1 MVKILMGLVAV
12 VVIAVGGYFG
22 FEFYTQHRVSRD
34 VEAVFE
40 QIRSGGGKASHGK
53 VSFDLKSRTVRIA
66 DIATESATQPPV
78 SVKIANVVVLGAG
91 QPDSGRFSA
100 DSVEASDVEIN
111 VTLAGAAAGNLTYKA
126 PRLVVKDY
134 AGPASLQQPQ
144 ASASAIDVYRPALQQ
159 FAAMS
164 ATSIEAPTI
173 SGTLKLGPAMSGEF
187 VYSGTALRDIK
198 AGKIASM
205 QVERA
210 NFSVDTQQAGKA
222 DKMTG
227 EILNIA
233 SRDFDAAA
241 AAAILDPQKAN
252 DEKYY
257 RFYGKTTAGPYT
269 VTSALG
275 LRMRVDEMMIDD
287 VGIRPSRLQL
297 PALQAAIQAA
307 GTVPPSP
314 AQTRELMEKAA
325 AIYEAVRI
333 GTAEMRGLSAETP
346 QGPLK
351 LQAIRFNLEDGK
363 VGEFAV
369 EGLDT
374 RTPKGSV
381 KLGRFAL
388 KSLDIANFIRV
399 TAQFAN
405 PTQTPSPDL
414 IAALFPLIQGVEIK
428 AVTAPFKDT
437 GKFATL
443 DGFDLN
449 WGQFVGPIPSKA
461 RLTTKFATPIDTTNP
476 LARPLAAAGLDKVA
490 VDGDIGLEWTESARS
505 FVLEIP
511 KLDISEMLKASARV
525 SLANVPRQ
533 VFSANAVQA
542 FGAAAQIEAGALE
555 LTLHDAG
562 AVDFGLAQYA
572 RSHNIGRDA
581 ARQAILA
588 SIKADQD
595 EIGNSNPDAG
605 ALFAALTRFVETPG
619 QTLIIK
625 LTPRAKVPAL
635 QLFQLLKAY
644 PLTALAQFRI
654 EASTGL

>member
-1 MVKILMGLVAV
+1 MVKILMGLAAV
-12 VVIAVGGYFG
+12 VVIAVGGFFG

-53 VSFDLKSRTVRIA
+53 VSFDLKSRTIRIA
-66 DIATESATQPPV
+66 DIATESATEPPV

-111 VTLAGAAAGNLTYKA
+111 ATLAGAAAGNLTYKA

-144 ASASAIDVYRPALQQ
+144 ASASAIDVYRSALQQ

-187 VYSGTALRDIK
+187 VYSGTTLRDIK

-205 QVERA
+205 LVERA
-210 NFSVDTQQAGKA
+210 SFSVDTQQAGKA

-297 PALQAAIQAA
+297 PALQ
-307 GTVPPSP
+307 GRYRRLGPSH
-314 AQTRELMEKAA
+314 
-325 AIYEAVRI
+325 
-333 GTAEMRGLSAETP
+333 
-346 QGPLK
+346 
-351 LQAIRFNLEDGK
+351 
-363 VGEFAV
+363 
-369 EGLDT
+369 
-374 RTPKGSV
+374 
-381 KLGRFAL
+381 
-388 KSLDIANFIRV
+388 
-399 TAQFAN
+399 
-405 PTQTPSPDL
+405 
-414 IAALFPLIQGVEIK
+414 
-428 AVTAPFKDT
+428 
-437 GKFATL
+437 
-443 DGFDLN
+443 
-449 WGQFVGPIPSKA
+449 
-461 RLTTKFATPIDTTNP
+461 
-476 LARPLAAAGLDKVA
+476 
-490 VDGDIGLEWTESARS
+490 
-505 FVLEIP
+505 
-511 KLDISEMLKASARV
+511 
-525 SLANVPRQ
+525 PRQ
-533 VFSANAVQA
+533 
-542 FGAAAQIEAGALE
+542 
-555 LTLHDAG
+555 
-562 AVDFGLAQYA
+562 
-572 RSHNIGRDA
+572 RKR
-581 ARQAILA
+581 A
-588 SIKADQD
+588 S
-595 EIGNSNPDAG
+595 
-605 ALFAALTRFVETPG
+605 
-619 QTLIIK
+619 
-625 LTPRAKVPAL
+625 
-635 QLFQLLKAY
+635 
-644 PLTALAQFRI
+644 
-654 EASTGL
+654 

>member
-1 MVKILMGLVAV
+1 MVKILMGLAAV
-12 VVIAVGGYFG
+12 VVIAVGGFFG

-78 SVKIANVVVLGAG
+78 SVKIASIVVLGAG

-134 AGPASLQQPQ
+134 AGPASLPQSQ
-144 ASASAIDVYRPALQQ
+144 ASASAIDAYRSALQQ

-173 SGTLKLGPAMSGEF
+173 SGAIKFGPAMSGEF
-187 VYSGTALRDIK
+187 VYSGTTLRDIK

-205 QVERA
+205 HVERA

-222 DKMTG
+222 DKMNG

-252 DEKYY
+252 DDQYY

-275 LRMRVDEMMIDD
+275 LRMRVEEMMIDD
-287 VGIRPSRLQL
+287 VGLRPSRLQL

-314 AQTRELMEKAA
+314 AQTRALMEKAA

-333 GTAEMRGLSAETP
+333 GPAEMRGLSAETP

-374 RTPKGSV
+374 RTPKGNV

-405 PTQTPSPDL
+405 PGQPPSPEL
-414 IAALFPLIQGVEIK
+414 IAALFPLIQGVEFK
-428 AVTAPFKDT
+428 ALVAPFKNT
-437 GKFATL
+437 GKPVNIENFSL
-443 DGFDLN
+443 D
-449 WGQFVGPIPSKA
+449 WGQFVGSIPTKI
-461 RLTTKFATPIDTTNP
+461 RLITRMTTPFDPADASLKP
-476 LARPLAAAGLDKVA
+476 LIAAGLDKA
-490 VDGDIGLEWTESARS
+490 VIDNELGATWTEATKTFALEPVS
-505 FVLEIP
+505 FDLGG
-511 KLDISEMLKASARV
+511 LLKANARL
-525 SLANVPRQ
+525 SLGNVPRG
-533 VFSANAVQA
+533 VFTLNPLQAVTTVE
-542 FGAAAQIEAGALE
+542 QIEVGTIE
-555 LTLHDAG
+555 LVLRDMG
-562 AVDFGLAQYA
+562 AVDIALAHFA
-572 RSHNIGRDA
+572 RTLAVSRDA
-581 ARQAILA
+581 ARQSFI
-588 SIKADQD
+588 D
-595 EIGNSNPDAG
+595 ELKTGGERAAATNPDA
-605 ALFAALTRFVETPG
+605 AAATQALTRFLESPG
-619 QTLIIK
+619 QTLIVK

-635 QLFQLLKAY
+635 QLFQLLKTD
-644 PLTALAQFRI
+644 PLLALAQFRI

>member
-1 MVKILMGLVAV
+1 M
-12 VVIAVGGYFG
+12 
-22 FEFYTQHRVSRD
+22 
-34 VEAVFE
+34 FE

-66 DIATESATQPPV
+66 DIATKSATRPPV
-78 SVKIANVVVLGAG
+78 SVKIASIVVLGAG

-134 AGPASLQQPQ
+134 AGPASLPQSQ
-144 ASASAIDVYRPALQQ
+144 ASASAIDAYRSALQQ

-173 SGTLKLGPAMSGEF
+173 SGAIKFGPAMSGEF
-187 VYSGTALRDIK
+187 VYSGTTLRDIRS
-198 AGKIASM
+198 GKIASM

-222 DKMTG
+222 DKMNG

-252 DEKYY
+252 DDQYY

-275 LRMRVDEMMIDD
+275 LRMRVEEMMIDD
-287 VGIRPSRLQL
+287 VGLRPSRLQL

-307 GTVPPSP
+307 RTVPPSP

-333 GTAEMRGLSAETP
+333 GTAEMRGLSVETP
-346 QGPLK
+346 QGPFK
-351 LQAIRFNLEDGK
+351 LAGNQVQPGRRQGRRICRRRARS
-363 VGEFAV
+363 
-369 EGLDT
+369 
-374 RTPKGSV
+374 RTPKGNV

-405 PTQTPSPDL
+405 PGQPPSPEL
-414 IAALFPLIQGVEIK
+414 IAALFPLIQGVEFK
-428 AVTAPFKDT
+428 ALVAPFKNT
-437 GKFATL
+437 GKPVSIENFSL
-443 DGFDLN
+443 D
-449 WGQFVGPIPSKA
+449 WGQFVGSIPTKI
-461 RLTTKFATPIDTTNP
+461 RLITRMTTPFDPADASLKP
-476 LARPLAAAGLDKVA
+476 LIAAGLDKA
-490 VDGDIGLEWTESARS
+490 VIDNEFGATWTEATKTFALEPVS
-505 FVLEIP
+505 FDLGG
-511 KLDISEMLKASARV
+511 LLKANARL
-525 SLANVPRQ
+525 SLGNVPRG
-533 VFSANAVQA
+533 VFTLNPLQAVTTA
-542 FGAAAQIEAGALE
+542 EQIEVGTIE
-555 LTLHDAG
+555 LVLRDMG
-562 AVDFGLAQYA
+562 AVDIALAHFA
-572 RSHNIGRDA
+572 RTLAVSRDA
-581 ARQAILA
+581 ARQSFI
-588 SIKADQD
+588 D
-595 EIGNSNPDAG
+595 ELKTGGERAAATNPDA
-605 ALFAALTRFVETPG
+605 AAATQALTRFLESPG
-619 QTLIIK
+619 QTLIVK

-635 QLFQLLKAY
+635 QLFQLLKTD
-644 PLTALAQFRI
+644 PLLALAQFRI

>member
-1 MVKILMGLVAV
+1 MVKILMGLAAV
-12 VVIAVGGYFG
+12 VVIAVGGFFG

-78 SVKIANVVVLGAG
+78 SLKIASVVVLGAG

-144 ASASAIDVYRPALQQ
+144 ASASAIDAYRSALQQ

-173 SGTLKLGPAMSGEF
+173 SGAIKFGPAMSGEF
-187 VYSGTALRDIK
+187 VYSGTTLRDIK

-222 DKMTG
+222 DKMNG

-252 DEKYY
+252 DDQYY

-275 LRMRVDEMMIDD
+275 LRMRVEEMMIDD
-287 VGIRPSRLQL
+287 VGLRPSRLQL

-314 AQTRELMEKAA
+314 AQTRALMEKAA
-325 AIYEAVRI
+325 AIDEAVRI

-374 RTPKGSV
+374 RTPKGNV

-405 PTQTPSPDL
+405 PGQPPSPEL
-414 IAALFPLIQGVEIK
+414 IAALFPLIQGVEFK
-428 AVTAPFKDT
+428 ALVAPFKNT
-437 GKFATL
+437 GKPVSIENFSL
-443 DGFDLN
+443 D
-449 WGQFVGPIPSKA
+449 WGQFVGSIPTKI
-461 RLTTKFATPIDTTNP
+461 RLITRMTTPFDPADASLKP
-476 LARPLAAAGLDKVA
+476 LIAAGLDKA
-490 VDGDIGLEWTESARS
+490 VIDNELGATWTEATKTFALEPVS
-505 FVLEIP
+505 FDLGG
-511 KLDISEMLKASARV
+511 LLKANARL
-525 SLANVPRQ
+525 SLGNVPRG
-533 VFSANAVQA
+533 VFTLNPLQAVTTA
-542 FGAAAQIEAGALE
+542 EQIEVGTIE
-555 LTLHDAG
+555 LVLRDMG
-562 AVDFGLAQYA
+562 AVDIALAHFA
-572 RSHNIGRDA
+572 RTLAVSRDA
-581 ARQAILA
+581 ARQSFI
-588 SIKADQD
+588 D
-595 EIGNSNPDAG
+595 ELKTGGERAAATNPDA
-605 ALFAALTRFVETPG
+605 AAATQALTRFVESPG
-619 QTLIIK
+619 QTLIVK

-635 QLFQLLKAY
+635 QLFQLLKTD
-644 PLTALAQFRI
+644 PLLALAQFRI

>member
-1 MVKILMGLVAV
+1 MVKILMGLAAV
-12 VVIAVGGYFG
+12 VVIAVGGFFG

-78 SVKIANVVVLGAG
+78 SVKIASIVVLGAG

-134 AGPASLQQPQ
+134 AGPASLPQSQ
-144 ASASAIDVYRPALQQ
+144 ASASAIDAYRSALQQ

-187 VYSGTALRDIK
+187 VYSGTTLRDIK

-222 DKMTG
+222 DKMNG

-241 AAAILDPQKAN
+241 AATILDPQKAN
-252 DEKYY
+252 DDQYY

-275 LRMRVDEMMIDD
+275 LRMRVEEMMIDD
-287 VGIRPSRLQL
+287 VGLRPSRLQL

-307 GTVPPSP
+307 GTAPPSP

-325 AIYEAVRI
+325 TIYEAVRI

-351 LQAIRFNLEDGK
+351 LQAIRFNMEDGK

-374 RTPKGSV
+374 RTPKGNV

-405 PTQTPSPDL
+405 PGQPPSPEL
-414 IAALFPLIQGVEIK
+414 IAALFPLIQGVEFK
-428 AVTAPFKDT
+428 ALAAPFKNT
-437 GKFATL
+437 GKPVSIENFNL
-443 DGFDLN
+443 D
-449 WGQFVGPIPSKA
+449 WGQFVGSIPTKIHLIT
-461 RLTTKFATPIDTTNP
+461 RMTTPFDPADASLKP
-476 LARPLAAAGLDKVA
+476 LIAAGLDKA
-490 VDGDIGLEWTESARS
+490 VIDNELGATWTEATKTFALEPVS
-505 FVLEIP
+505 FDLGG
-511 KLDISEMLKASARV
+511 LLKANARL
-525 SLANVPRQ
+525 SLGNVPRG
-533 VFSANAVQA
+533 VFTLNPLQAVTTA
-542 FGAAAQIEAGALE
+542 EQIEVGTIE
-555 LTLHDAG
+555 LVLRDMG
-562 AVDFGLAQYA
+562 AVDIALAHFA
-572 RSHNIGRDA
+572 RTLAVSRDA
-581 ARQAILA
+581 ARQSFI
-588 SIKADQD
+588 D
-595 EIGNSNPDAG
+595 ELKTGGERAAATNPDA
-605 ALFAALTRFVETPG
+605 AAATQALTRFLESPG
-619 QTLIIK
+619 QTLIVK

-635 QLFQLLKAY
+635 QLFQLLKTD
-644 PLTALAQFRI
+644 PLLALAQFRI

>member
-1 MVKILMGLVAV
+1 MIKILMGLAAV
-12 VVIAVGGYFG
+12 VVIAVGGFFG

-66 DIATESATQPPV
+66 DIATESATRPPV
-78 SVKIANVVVLGAG
+78 SVKIASIVVLGAG

-144 ASASAIDVYRPALQQ
+144 ASASAIDAYRSALQQ

-173 SGTLKLGPAMSGEF
+173 SGAIKFGPAMSGEF
-187 VYSGTALRDIK
+187 VYSGTTLRDIRS
-198 AGKIASM
+198 GKIASM

-222 DKMTG
+222 DKMNG

-252 DEKYY
+252 DDQYY

-275 LRMRVDEMMIDD
+275 LRMRVEEMMIDD
-287 VGIRPSRLQL
+287 VGLRPSRLQL

-307 GTVPPSP
+307 GTAPPSP

-333 GTAEMRGLSAETP
+333 GTAEMRDLSAETP

-351 LQAIRFNLEDGK
+351 LQAIRFNLEGGK

-374 RTPKGSV
+374 RTPKGNV

-405 PTQTPSPDL
+405 PGQPPSPEL
-414 IAALFPLIQGVEIK
+414 IAALFPLIQGVEFK
-428 AVTAPFKDT
+428 ALVAPFKNT
-437 GKFATL
+437 GKPVSIENFSL
-443 DGFDLN
+443 D
-449 WGQFVGPIPSKA
+449 WGQFVGSIPTKI
-461 RLTTKFATPIDTTNP
+461 RLITRMTTPFDPADASLKP
-476 LARPLAAAGLDKVA
+476 LIAAGLDKA
-490 VDGDIGLEWTESARS
+490 VIDNEFGATWTEATKTFALEPVS
-505 FVLEIP
+505 FDLGG
-511 KLDISEMLKASARV
+511 LLKADARL
-525 SLANVPRQ
+525 SLGNVPRG
-533 VFSANAVQA
+533 VFTLNPLQAVTTA
-542 FGAAAQIEAGALE
+542 EQIEVGTIE
-555 LTLHDAG
+555 LVLRDMG
-562 AVDFGLAQYA
+562 AVDIALAHFA
-572 RSHNIGRDA
+572 RTLAVSRDA
-581 ARQAILA
+581 ARQSFI
-588 SIKADQD
+588 D
-595 EIGNSNPDAG
+595 ELKTGGERAAATNPDA
-605 ALFAALTRFVETPG
+605 AAATQALTRFLESPG
-619 QTLIIK
+619 QTLIVK

-635 QLFQLLKAY
+635 QLFQLLKTD
-644 PLTALAQFRI
+644 PLLALAQFRI